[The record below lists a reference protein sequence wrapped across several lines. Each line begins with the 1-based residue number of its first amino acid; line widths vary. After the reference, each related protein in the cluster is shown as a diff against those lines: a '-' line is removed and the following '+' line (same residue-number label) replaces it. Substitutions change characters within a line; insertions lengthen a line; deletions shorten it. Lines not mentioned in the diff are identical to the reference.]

1 MELAKRFGLDP
12 SKVTFEQIIKVGKA
26 NPFCRNT
33 VITTASDGNHGAGLA
48 WVSSM
53 LPFRCIIWLPKGVA
67 QSRID
72 TIENLGAEV
81 NIPGICY
88 DDTVALCAKT
98 AKEKNWV
105 LIQDTAW
112 EGYTEVPTNIIS
124 GYTMMMEEVTE

>member
-105 LIQDTAW
+105 LI
-112 EGYTEVPTNIIS
+112 
-124 GYTMMMEEVTE
+124 